1 MDKKE
6 NEILTVDVCMKYIAA
21 KNVFTS
27 RRHHTKPN
35 HSDILVK
42 TSYTQLTKLSWHSTR
57 SQRFT
62 DRLLQTRHHGL
73 KYFKLITMFAVKFLE
88 YWWDPPF
95 CMALR

>member
-42 TSYTQLTKLSWHSTR
+42 TSYTQNCPGIRPAVKDSR
-57 SQRFT
+57 T
-62 DRLLQTRHHGL
+62 D
-73 KYFKLITMFAVKFLE
+73 YFKQDIM
-88 YWWDPPF
+88 D
-95 CMALR
+95 